1 MIRNKK
7 FTGLTNILDTSNEK
21 IIEVEDLTID
31 TIQNEAE
38 REQKAKK

>member
-21 IIEVEDLTID
+21 IIEVEDLIID

-38 REQKAKK
+38 RE